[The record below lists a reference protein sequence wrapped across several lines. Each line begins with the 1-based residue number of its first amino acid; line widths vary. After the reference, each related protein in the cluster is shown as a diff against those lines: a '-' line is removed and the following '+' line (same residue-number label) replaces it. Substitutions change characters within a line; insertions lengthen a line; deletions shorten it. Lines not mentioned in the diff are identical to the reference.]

1 MKILIAANAF
11 KNSLSAV
18 AACEAIKKGL
28 EKRYPN
34 HQYDLCPVC
43 DGGDGTCE
51 VISLSIGAET
61 RKINTTGLF
70 NEPIVSEYGYQK
82 DICPQRKRCGHYL
95 QKVRTHCASF
105 SFL

>member
-34 HQYDLCPVC
+34 HQ
-43 DGGDGTCE
+43 
-51 VISLSIGAET
+51 
-61 RKINTTGLF
+61 
-70 NEPIVSEYGYQK
+70 
-82 DICPQRKRCGHYL
+82 
-95 QKVRTHCASF
+95 
-105 SFL
+105 